1 MAKTQ
6 WYNKVKEMLL
16 CLRIVKDVLIAQKW
30 KMDIIAR
37 DTEQILTAFIHVKNG
52 VTKKNKRGKN
62 MAYIKSKGILVGTYN
77 ETDLAMGKVK
87 EDVKKV
93 SEETGYKYTNTELVK
108 KNGNIVGIKV
118 YVCSMEDFKI

>member
-1 MAKTQ
+1 
-6 WYNKVKEMLL
+6 
-16 CLRIVKDVLIAQKW
+16 
-30 KMDIIAR
+30 
-37 DTEQILTAFIHVKNG
+37 
-52 VTKKNKRGKN
+52 